1 MTDLSTTDAPLCL
14 PPRPLGR
21 LPVRRLAPGATDC
34 HFHVFRP
41 GAPLAPQR
49 SYTPSIVQLDAWLE
63 LARVVGISR
72 GVLVQPSVYG
82 FDNTVLLEAL
92 QAAPDQL
99 RGIVVLP
106 PEVAIRELERL
117 HGLGVRGV
125 RCNTRNPG
133 GLGFDAVGTLAPKIA
148 ALGWTLQFQ
157 ARPEQLAA
165 LVSLVPALGLSV
177 VIDHLGFVDPRETDN
192 AVRQL
197 QALLDTGS
205 CYAKISAPYRL
216 RRDTSYRD
224 FGTVT
229 AALARSHP
237 ERLIWGSDWPHTELR
252 DAMPD
257 DADLIDRAADWL
269 GDEATRQLVFVDTPR
284 SLFFDH

>member
-1 MTDLSTTDAPLCL
+1 MMNPPAADAPLCL
-14 PPRPLGR
+14 PPIPLSR
-21 LPVRRLAPGATDC
+21 LPGRTLEPGATDC

-41 GAPLAPQR
+41 GAPLALQR
-49 SYTPSIVQLDAWLE
+49 SYTPNMVQIEDWLD
-63 LARVVGISR
+63 LANAAGVSR
-72 GVLVQPSVYG
+72 GVLVQPSVYA

-92 QAAPDQL
+92 QAAPDRL

-106 PEVAIRELERL
+106 PDVTMPELERL
-117 HGLGVRGV
+117 HRQGVRGV
-125 RCNTRNPG
+125 RCNTRNLG

-157 ARPEQLAA
+157 VRPEQLAA
-165 LVSLVPALGLSV
+165 LVSLVPALDLSV
-177 VIDHLGFVDPRETDN
+177 VIDHLGFVDPRDGDG

-216 RRDTSYRD
+216 SRAAPFRD

-237 ERLIWGSDWPHTELR
+237 ERLIWGSDWPHTELW

-257 DADLIDRAADWL
+257 DAELIDMVADWL
-269 GDEATRQLVFVDTPR
+269 GNQATRQLVLVDTPQ
-284 SLFFDH
+284 SLFFEH